1 MIDFEKELKEMFA
14 SLLTNPDVIKEAE
27 EEVEAELK
35 IYRAK
40 KQAEFERSEIYKKA
54 RRAAIQQLKEQK
66 LSEGMASID
75 KEFEEKTAKI
85 NQMLKSEETSTN
97 TKEKASIPA
106 KKKETRRAKIKRTRK
121 ELEQE
126 TQDFVRDKTI
136 DALFQIA
143 FDSEMYSSDDIHYAI
158 EQGKTTNNPEQA
170 LATAIEIALE
180 NGISLDE
187 IRDRSRSL
195 AGEEITDS
203 SFNEIFDMYSSIDK
217 DERIYEEIKARSN
230 VINFDNPADKD
241 ENYDA
246 LAEFKGLKF

>member
-1 MIDFEKELKEMFA
+1 MIDFEKELKEMFT
-14 SLLTNPDVIKEAE
+14 SLLTNPDIIKEAE
-27 EEVEAELK
+27 EEAEAELK

-66 LSEGMASID
+66 LSEGMISID

-85 NQMLKSEETSTN
+85 NQMLKSEE
-97 TKEKASIPA
+97 KASTPTPT

-187 IRDRSRSL
+187 IRERARSL

-203 SFNEIFDMYSSIDK
+203 SFNEVFDMYASIDR
-217 DERIYEEIKARSN
+217 DERIYDEIKARSN
-230 VINFDNPADKD
+230 VINFDNPADRD

>member
-1 MIDFEKELKEMFA
+1 MIDFEKELKEMFT
-14 SLLTNPDVIKEAE
+14 SLLSNPDVIKEAE

-35 IYRAK
+35 AYRVK

-54 RRAAIQQLKEQK
+54 RKAAVQQLKEQK

-75 KEFEEKTAKI
+75 KEFEEKASKI
-85 NQMLKSEETSTN
+85 SQILESEGKTSTL
-97 TKEKASIPA
+97 TTTPT

-170 LATAIEIALE
+170 LATALEIALE

-187 IRDRSRSL
+187 IRERARSL

-203 SFNEIFDMYSSIDK
+203 SFNEIFDMYASIDR
-217 DERIYEEIKARSN
+217 DERIYNEIKTRSN